1 MSADRTGSNVSLS
14 APVLLKKI
22 QFRLKIKRQT
32 GSFNII
38 YEISGKITLVDKI
51 DELLISALSQN
62 SKYETVEICDFLRSA
77 GYRISEEEVESRIS
91 VLEDDGVIKGY
102 TILVDSKKIPKRVV
116 RVDLVRF
123 RTSQA
128 LPKRLEGLR
137 KYLKDAP
144 FVMYSGRTRGGY
156 DWITIKSFLSEEM
169 ADEENDIYRNLF
181 GDIIQTYEV
190 YDFNP
195 MTDVSIYSL
204 SYTESE
210 FQQFVKEW
218 MPPFFGK

>member
-1 MSADRTGSNVSLS
+1 M
-14 APVLLKKI
+14 
-22 QFRLKIKRQT
+22 
-32 GSFNII
+32 
-38 YEISGKITLVDKI
+38 LVDKI

-62 SKYETVEICDFLRSA
+62 SKYETAEICDFLRSF
-77 GYRISEEEVESRIS
+77 GYRVSEEEVESRIS
-91 VLEDDGVIKGY
+91 ILEDDGVIKGY

-128 LPKRLEGLR
+128 LPKRLEGLK

-144 FVMYSGRTRGGY
+144 FVMYSGKTRGGY
-156 DWITIKSFLSEEM
+156 DWITVKSFLTEEM

-195 MTDVSIYSL
+195 VTDVSVYSL

-210 FQQFVKEW
+210 FKQFVKEW